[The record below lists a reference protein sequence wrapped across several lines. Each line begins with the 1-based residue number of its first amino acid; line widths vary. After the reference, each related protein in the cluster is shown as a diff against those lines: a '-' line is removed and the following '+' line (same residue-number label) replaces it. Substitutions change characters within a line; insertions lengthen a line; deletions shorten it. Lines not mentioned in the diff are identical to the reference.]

1 MFDIGFTEIILIV
14 GIALFVVGPER
25 LPEAVKTISL
35 WIGRFKRGLRE
46 TRREIE
52 QQIGAD
58 EIRRELH
65 NEEIM
70 NNLEKMRNN
79 VNDVLNEDLL
89 SNSIHD
95 DSQNSNQEKSESKQ
109 VASDNQNDNDPP
121 DVFEPKES
129 DKDLYPEGHE
139 DHDPNDDTAER
150 LLDAQNAK
158 AAEATPAPKKST
170 STTNSQND

>member
-1 MFDIGFTEIILIV
+1 MFDIGFTEILLIAGV
-14 GIALFVVGPER
+14 ALFVVGPER
-25 LPEAVKTISL
+25 LPDAVKTISL

-70 NNLEKMRNN
+70 QNLEKMRSN

-89 SNSIHD
+89 SGD
-95 DSQNSNQEKSESKQ
+95 DNHSEENRITEKK
-109 VASDNQNDNDPP
+109 SDQD
-121 DVFEPKES
+121 F
-129 DKDLYPEGHE
+129 YPEGHE
-139 DHDPNDDTAER
+139 DHDPNDDSAEK
-150 LLDAQNAK
+150 LLDAQHHQDHTDDLVADNSNNSILPDSLDPSLNQ
-158 AAEATPAPKKST
+158 TKK
-170 STTNSQND
+170 